1 MRKRERRLGTRL
13 FFFGGAFQS
22 DVACMSHE
30 EEDTCMSCEE
40 VVTRLFFFGGAFQR
54 DVATE
59 EVVESCDDIE
69 CLKRRQRR
77 HDRKAHVGAKLRA
90 GI

>member
-1 MRKRERRLGTRL
+1 
-13 FFFGGAFQS
+13 
-22 DVACMSHE
+22 MSCE
-30 EEDTCMSCEE
+30 EEDTCMPYEEEDTCMPYEEE
-40 VVTRLFFFGGAFQR
+40 VTHLFFFGGAFQR

-77 HDRKAHVGAKLRA
+77 HDRKAHIGAKLWA
-90 GI
+90 GIYR